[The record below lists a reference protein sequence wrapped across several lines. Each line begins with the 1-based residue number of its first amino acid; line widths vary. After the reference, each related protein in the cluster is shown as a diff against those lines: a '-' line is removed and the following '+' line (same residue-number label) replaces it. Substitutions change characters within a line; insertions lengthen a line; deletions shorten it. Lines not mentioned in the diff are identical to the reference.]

1 MKEML
6 FKGTNIILVVNN
18 QFKAFYMKQYIL
30 ITFAILSLNFGN
42 INAQESMS
50 NPLNMGNKASSF
62 IFTDTKNTENYVNNY
77 KGQETNDVFYK
88 FTLTRPMDVIVSH
101 CGSELYDTY
110 VHLLDASGNQIAY
123 DDDYSGV
130 GMCENEYQSYIKMFN
145 LAAGTYYVVSEGYSD
160 NGNITTNI
168 QGIRP
173 ISTTSQNGGLDPS
186 TDKNYILTITPLVK
200 STDANI
206 LTTDHS
212 LQTLQ
217 YFDGLGRPMQ
227 TVQRNI
233 TPEKKDL
240 VSSIEYDGVGRQS
253 KQWLPTPIADNQGA
267 FVDLNNVSGIANS
280 IYADGRP
287 FSEIIYEPSPLNRM
301 EKQYGVGN
309 SWFSADKSTK
319 MEYQANIA
327 NNVAYYYEENNLLKR
342 NTEYAANTLYVTKVS
357 DEDGKPTYE
366 FKDKQGQNINTYYV
380 YNDLGQL
387 CYVLPPLA
395 ADNLGTNIITGYGDD
410 NEWLI
415 KYAYLYRY
423 DERGNNI
430 VKRLPGCDY
439 IYMVYDKADRMVLS
453 QDGNQ
458 RVLINGKN
466 QWTVTKYDELGR
478 VISTGITMNIDPLK
492 NLQSLVNEY
501 KTDLITESYIDGT
514 GYDNLKFSDAKP
526 LTINYYDTYNFTVLQ
541 TNGNNLNYVTP
552 ETCYDAK
559 YTNAKGLLT
568 GTRTYILDN
577 TESNYTASATYY
589 DHRGRVVQTRSA
601 NHLGGNDIVYNAY
614 DFTGKVTKTLKEHS
628 ISSTLSSP
636 TTEIYTYNYDHAG
649 RLLITLY
656 ELNHKPA
663 VMLAS
668 NTKYDELGRL
678 KEKQRHTGADIE
690 EFDYNIRNWTT
701 RIKSGTFEEKL
712 YYNTN
717 VPENG
722 SPYYNGNIAANT
734 WTYNGQTN
742 GYIYYYDQLNRLGGN
757 YSILNNVFQVDY
769 QYSESFNYDKHSN
782 INFVSRWDN
791 QDVTDQLTLTYNG
804 NQVINVKDN
813 GISQH
818 LYNIKEYQDKADNGD
833 NTSVVEFKYDKNGNM
848 TTDLDRDIVT
858 IRYNILNL
866 PDTIQFKT
874 GNQIINRYDAIGR
887 KLSTRYYTI
896 LIASEVPISAL
907 QPGQTCKLAY
917 DMDIIDETGTFYVDN
932 FEYKF
937 NGCDPG
943 VYGLDKVY
951 NSEGYTMNPSNPMCF
966 YYRKDHLG
974 SIREVWYTNT
984 NTTLQRTQYYPSGLP
999 WAEGTGQEVQS
1010 RKYNGKEFV
1019 EMHGFDTYDYGAR
1032 GYYPAIGRFMSVDP
1046 LAEKDY
1052 SLSPYAY
1059 CAGNPVN
1066 AIDPDGRDCIISVQ
1080 RDDNNEITGVTF
1092 SATVYIT
1099 GDGANQERADELTDL
1114 AKETYTSNK
1123 ETNGVTIKFNV
1134 KYKVEPIEGVEI
1146 GTEGKNLLVFNKG
1159 KGRSQV
1165 EGDRDITHSGY
1176 QGNIYN
1182 SLDKSSNYDVM
1193 HETAHFF
1200 GLSDRYQDTNDGS
1213 IPNKGYKNDMMAT
1226 NGRFDLSPN
1235 HYANMY
1241 EFAISQRTIQQD
1253 KFLKQ
1258 IYKNLP
1264 FAAYKNKYGKSENN
1278 DYRIDFNFG
1287 LLKR

>member
-1 MKEML
+1 
-6 FKGTNIILVVNN
+6 
-18 QFKAFYMKQYIL
+18 
-30 ITFAILSLNFGN
+30 
-42 INAQESMS
+42 
-50 NPLNMGNKASSF
+50 
-62 IFTDTKNTENYVNNY
+62 
-77 KGQETNDVFYK
+77 
-88 FTLTRPMDVIVSH
+88 
-101 CGSELYDTY
+101 
-110 VHLLDASGNQIAY
+110 
-123 DDDYSGV
+123 
-130 GMCENEYQSYIKMFN
+130 
-145 LAAGTYYVVSEGYSD
+145 
-160 NGNITTNI
+160 
-168 QGIRP
+168 
-173 ISTTSQNGGLDPS
+173 
-186 TDKNYILTITPLVK
+186 
-200 STDANI
+200 
-206 LTTDHS
+206 
-212 LQTLQ
+212 
-217 YFDGLGRPMQ
+217 
-227 TVQRNI
+227 
-233 TPEKKDL
+233 
-240 VSSIEYDGVGRQS
+240 
-253 KQWLPTPIADNQGA
+253 
-267 FVDLNNVSGIANS
+267 
-280 IYADGRP
+280 
-287 FSEIIYEPSPLNRM
+287 
-301 EKQYGVGN
+301 
-309 SWFSADKSTK
+309 
-319 MEYQANIA
+319 
-327 NNVAYYYEENNLLKR
+327 
-342 NTEYAANTLYVTKVS
+342 
-357 DEDGKPTYE
+357 
-366 FKDKQGQNINTYYV
+366 
-380 YNDLGQL
+380 
-387 CYVLPPLA
+387 
-395 ADNLGTNIITGYGDD
+395 
-410 NEWLI
+410 
-415 KYAYLYRY
+415 
-423 DERGNNI
+423 
-430 VKRLPGCDY
+430 
-439 IYMVYDKADRMVLS
+439 
-453 QDGNQ
+453 
-458 RVLINGKN
+458 
-466 QWTVTKYDELGR
+466 
-478 VISTGITMNIDPLK
+478 
-492 NLQSLVNEY
+492 
-501 KTDLITESYIDGT
+501 
-514 GYDNLKFSDAKP
+514 
-526 LTINYYDTYNFTVLQ
+526 
-541 TNGNNLNYVTP
+541 
-552 ETCYDAK
+552 
-559 YTNAKGLLT
+559 
-568 GTRTYILDN
+568 
-577 TESNYTASATYY
+577 
-589 DHRGRVVQTRSA
+589 
-601 NHLGGNDIVYNAY
+601 
-614 DFTGKVTKTLKEHS
+614 
-628 ISSTLSSP
+628 
-636 TTEIYTYNYDHAG
+636 
-649 RLLITLY
+649 
-656 ELNHKPA
+656 
-663 VMLAS
+663 
-668 NTKYDELGRL
+668 
-678 KEKQRHTGADIE
+678 
-690 EFDYNIRNWTT
+690 
-701 RIKSGTFEEKL
+701 
-712 YYNTN
+712 
-717 VPENG
+717 
-722 SPYYNGNIAANT
+722 
-734 WTYNGQTN
+734 
-742 GYIYYYDQLNRLGGN
+742 
-757 YSILNNVFQVDY
+757 
-769 QYSESFNYDKHSN
+769 
-782 INFVSRWDN
+782 
-791 QDVTDQLTLTYNG
+791 
-804 NQVINVKDN
+804 VKDN

-1032 GYYPAIGRFMSVDP
+1032 GYYPAIGRFTSVDP